1 MGILIPRRRS
11 TEIVLRLGPVSIER
25 HRVAVAMKVNST
37 VAAVSRSRLVVAL
50 LVLVAL
56 TFSKNVYMAS
66 ISSYY
71 TFYVIEKF
79 GVSVQDSQVLLFLFL
94 FATALGTV
102 IGGPIGDRYGSKF
115 VMWFSILGAL
125 PFTLMLPHA
134 NLFWTA
140 VLIVPIGLILSSAF
154 SAILVYAQELLPGRV
169 GTIAG
174 LFFGLAFGLGG
185 IGAAVLGELADL
197 TSIEYVYNLCAFL
210 PALGLVT
217 ILLPDIEGKRS
228 HAPSAGE

>member
-1 MGILIPRRRS
+1 MKTALRIIGSLTLLAILFWFI
-11 TEIVLRLGPVSIER
+11 
-25 HRVAVAMKVNST
+25 AY
-37 VAAVSRSRLVVAL
+37 AAVEAFFNLYAVNHLGLSEADGARLLGELSLIFVLFAL
-50 LVLVAL
+50 PAGYIGGR
-56 TFSKNVYMAS
+56 FGRK
-66 ISSYY
+66 
-71 TFYVIEKF
+71 YVIW
-79 GVSVQDSQVLLFLFL
+79 G
-94 FATALGTV
+94 
-102 IGGPIGDRYGSKF
+102 
-115 VMWFSILGAL
+115 SILGAL

-217 ILLPDIEGKRS
+217 LLLPDIEGKRS
-228 HAPSAGE
+228 RAPSAGE